1 MHTETYNAFLQ
12 VVAAFVIFVIG
23 YMALFLL
30 ITLCLLLA
38 EAIRQGVIFARAS
51 LGGQVL
57 PPGDA
62 FAGSNATLGS
72 GLAAKGWAHKYTRSL
87 AGAHKPN

>member
-1 MHTETYNAFLQ
+1 MDTGTYNAVLQ

-30 ITLCLLLA
+30 ITVCLLLA
-38 EAIRQGVIFARAS
+38 EAVRQGVIFARAS

-57 PPGDA
+57 PAASAVLADSAP
-62 FAGSNATLGS
+62 AGEGNLST
-72 GLAAKGWAHKYTRSL
+72 GWAHKYSGSL
-87 AGAHKPN
+87 VGAHKH